1 MAGLAYLPGS
11 NENED
16 VLKCLHQCAESL
28 QIPAVTNSVSS
39 GTEMLIDSKGSV
51 VKVDG
56 KKAKDVA
63 SMVNSTITLICYF
76 SIINEICFK
85 SKNINFQSIF
95 PFPYIKVQ
103 RVAYLNTR
111 EFPVPGRRIARL
123 ETQLECENHKTIH
136 IEVRPNSLMMK
147 VNIFCKIRLK

>member
-1 MAGLAYLPGS
+1 MNKRLLQTVQYEPIYITEIKRYFELLRFSNSFFVFLLAYTFISTLGSESSYRHQLRGYLAGLAYLPGS

-63 SMVNSTITLICYF
+63 SMVNSILTPNHSFGLID
-76 SIINEICFK
+76 
-85 SKNINFQSIF
+85 
-95 PFPYIKVQ
+95 
-103 RVAYLNTR
+103 
-111 EFPVPGRRIARL
+111 
-123 ETQLECENHKTIH
+123 
-136 IEVRPNSLMMK
+136 
-147 VNIFCKIRLK
+147 KIS

>member
-1 MAGLAYLPGS
+1 MPGS

-76 SIINEICFK
+76 SII
-85 SKNINFQSIF
+85 KNLLQIQKYQLSINISISLHQGSTSRIF
-95 PFPYIKVQ
+95 EYP
-103 RVAYLNTR
+103 RVSC
-111 EFPVPGRRIARL
+111 ARS
-123 ETQLECENHKTIH
+123 TYC
-136 IEVRPNSLMMK
+136 
-147 VNIFCKIRLK
+147 

>member
-1 MAGLAYLPGS
+1 MPGS

-63 SMVNSTITLICYF
+63 SMVNSTLSPIYYF
-76 SIINEICFK
+76 SFK
-85 SKNINFQSIF
+85 NLLKIHRYQHS
-95 PFPYIKVQ
+95 
-103 RVAYLNTR
+103 
-111 EFPVPGRRIARL
+111 
-123 ETQLECENHKTIH
+123 IH
-136 IEVRPNSLMMK
+136 ISISLHQGSTSC
-147 VNIFCKIRLK
+147 IFEYPRVSCARSTYC